1 MYKNLH
7 EKQRWNYHVQY
18 LTTWS
23 LAIGLKR
30 FILKYVHVSLEM
42 SFYLIKRT
50 KQSNVWMKGQ
60 VKMLSLNKC
69 CVNAQTI
76 SEGGIMN
83 RYCGTTKP
91 AAQVTLAVISK
102 VGSKTKNIIAR
113 VKRKPVIIA
122 F

>member
-1 MYKNLH
+1 
-7 EKQRWNYHVQY
+7 
-18 LTTWS
+18 
-23 LAIGLKR
+23 
-30 FILKYVHVSLEM
+30 
-42 SFYLIKRT
+42 
-50 KQSNVWMKGQ
+50 
-60 VKMLSLNKC
+60 
-69 CVNAQTI
+69 
-76 SEGGIMN
+76 MN